1 MFAATIRFRWEMAIL
16 ADYIVRVFELPVPIA
31 ALVKANKPDDETM
44 AIIAIEQF
52 MEAQKEFHEQRACQD
67 ERVRVRG
74 REWLKTIG
82 R

>member
-1 MFAATIRFRWEMAIL
+1 
-16 ADYIVRVFELPVPIA
+16 
-31 ALVKANKPDDETM
+31 M